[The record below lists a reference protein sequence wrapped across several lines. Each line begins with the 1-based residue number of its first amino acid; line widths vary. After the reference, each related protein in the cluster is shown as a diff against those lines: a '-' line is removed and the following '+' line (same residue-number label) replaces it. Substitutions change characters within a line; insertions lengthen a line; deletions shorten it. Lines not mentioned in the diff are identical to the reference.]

1 VKEGMN
7 KKHEEMKD
15 QKIFLITFRK
25 VEGAPVIAIKWNV
38 YTVCENITPGL
49 PTRRCPEPAGDLDG
63 PQTPRQEVR
72 PP

>member
-1 VKEGMN
+1 MN

-38 YTVCENITPGL
+38 YTVCENIVVKKCSFPKS
-49 PTRRCPEPAGDLDG
+49 
-63 PQTPRQEVR
+63 QQ
-72 PP
+72 